1 MAWLFSRLDEHD
13 RMIISF
19 IECKISGMWKNSK
32 ISDGKTEYPVFQ
44 AMNPQGC
51 IIHLIEPDGL
61 RRILQ
66 FNQGSVISIEQ
77 SMLFYKPD
85 DVEEIT
91 IDEKAQAG
99 KGKTRDIL

>member
-1 MAWLFSRLDEHD
+1 MAWLFSHLDEHD